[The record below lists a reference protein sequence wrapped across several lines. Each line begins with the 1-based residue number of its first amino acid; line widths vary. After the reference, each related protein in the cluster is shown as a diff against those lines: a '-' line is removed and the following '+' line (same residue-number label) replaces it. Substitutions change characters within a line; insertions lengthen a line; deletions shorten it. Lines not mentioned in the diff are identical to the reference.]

1 MTTHT
6 ESTHQVHSDDD
17 HEPCNYPFHHKL
29 QHSAYINQQQADS
42 RLKRSMI
49 QKFGK
54 RLVMVCGNWS
64 ASMARFHAPIRG
76 RGWRKK
82 FKKFGFP
89 TYLFDEFCT
98 SKTCPGCDGDL
109 HKSKVID
116 NPRPYRRWQRRLTL
130 CHGLLQCSNCLVKQ
144 LDDERNV
151 VHKPRLYN
159 RNLAAALN
167 FRHIIQHFIR
177 KGDIPPVFKRPTR
190 VVAATPMHT
199 STAARG
205 RSAARGHSAAVADTA
220 APERTFS
227 MTLRSA
233 CRSDLAS
240 DAQPL
245 SKHPRHG

>member
-6 ESTHQVHSDDD
+6 ESTHQVHSDND
-17 HEPCNYPFHHKL
+17 HEPCNYPFHRKL
-29 QHSAYINQQQADS
+29 RLSAYINQQQADA
-42 RLKRSMI
+42 RLKWNMI
-49 QKFGK
+49 RKFGR

-89 TYLFDEFCT
+89 TYLFDELRT

-109 HKSKVID
+109 HKCKVID
-116 NPRPYRRWQRRLTL
+116 NPRPYRHWQRRLTL

-144 LDDERNV
+144 LNDERNV
-151 VHKPRLYN
+151 VYKPRLYI
-159 RNLAAALN
+159 RNLAATLN
-167 FRHIIQHFIR
+167 FRRIIQHFIR

-190 VVAATPMHT
+190 VVAAMPT
-199 STAARG
+199 SMPTAARG
-205 RSAARGHSAAVADTA
+205 RGAARAAVAVTA
-220 APERTFS
+220 APEHIFS

-233 CRSDLAS
+233 RGSDLDS

-245 SKHPRHG
+245 SKRPRHG

>member
-6 ESTHQVHSDDD
+6 ESTHQVHSDND
-17 HEPCNYPFHHKL
+17 HEPCNYPFHRKL
-29 QHSAYINQQQADS
+29 RLSAYINQQQADA
-42 RLKRSMI
+42 RLKWNMI
-49 QKFGK
+49 RKFGR

-89 TYLFDEFCT
+89 TYLFDELRT

-109 HKSKVID
+109 HK
-116 NPRPYRRWQRRLTL
+116 
-130 CHGLLQCSNCLVKQ
+130 C
-144 LDDERNV
+144 
-151 VHKPRLYN
+151 KPRLYI
-159 RNLAAALN
+159 RNLAATLN
-167 FRHIIQHFIR
+167 FRRIIQHFIR

-190 VVAATPMHT
+190 VVAAMPT
-199 STAARG
+199 SMPTAARG
-205 RSAARGHSAAVADTA
+205 RGAARAAVAVTA
-220 APERTFS
+220 APEHIFS

-233 CRSDLAS
+233 RGSDLDS

-245 SKHPRHG
+245 SKRPRHG